1 LVDFA
6 KGADIASS
14 RPDHAIG
21 VGTAPSPSAHRLV
34 LLHPAIFSFAVIGVG
49 DFGALLLSLGTGLLI
64 VRRHAF
70 SPGNRLAYAT

>member
-49 DFGALLLSLGTGLLI
+49 ALLLSLGTGLLI
-64 VRRHAF
+64 VRHAF
-70 SPGNRLAYAT
+70 SPGNLLANVT

>member
-1 LVDFA
+1 LVDSA

-49 DFGALLLSLGTGLLI
+49 ALLLSLGTGLLI

-70 SPGNRLAYAT
+70 SPGNLLANAT